1 MNLRKNNIVMLG
13 MTGVGKTTIGKILS
27 KVIKAKFIDIDYEIE
42 KASNLKVYDFFSQY
56 GENEFRKLEKKVFL
70 KSLSNTNKSVISTG
84 AGILSDN
91 EIISSIQTNSLSI
104 FLDIKISNLVERLK
118 YNLKNR
124 PKLKKKNLKENL
136 ETMYKSRISGYNQAN
151 LKITVD
157 GLSAADV
164 VSRIVKK
171 LNNYDKF

>member
-124 PKLKKKNLKENL
+124 PKLKKRNLKENL
-136 ETMYKSRISGYNQAN
+136 EIMYESRISGYNQAN
-151 LKITVD
+151 IKITVD

>member
-136 ETMYKSRISGYNQAN
+136 ETMYKSRISSYNQAN
-151 LKITVD
+151 IKITVD

>member
-13 MTGVGKTTIGKILS
+13 MTGVGKTTIGKFLS

-42 KASNLKVYDFFSQY
+42 KESNLKVYDLFSRY

-124 PKLKKKNLKENL
+124 QKLKKKNLKQNL
-136 ETMYKSRISGYNQAN
+136 EIMYKRRISSYNQAN
-151 LKITVD
+151 IKITVD

>member
-27 KVIKAKFIDIDYEIE
+27 KVVKAKFIDIDYEIE

-56 GENEFRKLEKKVFL
+56 GENEFRKLEKKVLL

-84 AGILSDN
+84 AGILSDS
-91 EIISSIQTNSLSI
+91 EIIASIHTNSLSI

-124 PKLKKKNLKENL
+124 PKLKKRNLKENL
-136 ETMYKSRISGYNQAN
+136 EIMYKTRISGYNQAN

-164 VSRIVKK
+164 VSRIVNK
-171 LNNYDKF
+171 LNNYDKL

>member
-1 MNLRKNNIVMLG
+1 MTFLVNTEKMNLG
-13 MTGVGKTTIGKILS
+13 
-27 KVIKAKFIDIDYEIE
+27 
-42 KASNLKVYDFFSQY
+42 
-56 GENEFRKLEKKVFL
+56 KLEKKVFL

-136 ETMYKSRISGYNQAN
+136 ETMYKSRISSYNQAN
-151 LKITVD
+151 IKITVD

>member
-13 MTGVGKTTIGKILS
+13 MTGVGKTTIGKFLS

-42 KASNLKVYDFFSQY
+42 KESNLKVYDFFSRY

-136 ETMYKSRISGYNQAN
+136 EIMYKRRISGYNQAN
-151 LKITVD
+151 IKITVD

>member
-42 KASNLKVYDFFSQY
+42 KASSLKVYDFFGQY
-56 GENEFRKLEKKVFL
+56 GENEFRKLEKKVL
-70 KSLSNTNKSVISTG
+70 MKSLSNTNKSVISTG

-91 EIISSIQTNSLSI
+91 EIISSIRTNSFSI

-124 PKLKKKNLKENL
+124 PKLKKRNLKENL
-136 ETMYKSRISGYNQAN
+136 EIMYKTRISGYNQAN
-151 LKITVD
+151 IKITVD
-157 GLSAADV
+157 GLSATDV

>member
-1 MNLRKNNIVMLG
+1 
-13 MTGVGKTTIGKILS
+13 
-27 KVIKAKFIDIDYEIE
+27 
-42 KASNLKVYDFFSQY
+42 
-56 GENEFRKLEKKVFL
+56 L

-118 YNLKNR
+118 YNYKNR
-124 PKLKKKNLKENL
+124 PKLKKRNLKENL
-136 ETMYKSRISGYNQAN
+136 EIMYKRRISGYNQAN
-151 LKITVD
+151 IKITVD

>member
-70 KSLSNTNKSVISTG
+70 MNQKRVHHRFCSQKILPPLLVHFSPQYHCSLKQ
-84 AGILSDN
+84 LSKD
-91 EIISSIQTNSLSI
+91 S
-104 FLDIKISNLVERLK
+104 
-118 YNLKNR
+118 
-124 PKLKKKNLKENL
+124 
-136 ETMYKSRISGYNQAN
+136 
-151 LKITVD
+151 
-157 GLSAADV
+157 
-164 VSRIVKK
+164 
-171 LNNYDKF
+171 

>member
-27 KVIKAKFIDIDYEIE
+27 KVLKAKFIDIDYEIE
-42 KASNLKVYDFFSQY
+42 KASNLKIYDFFNQY
-56 GENEFRKLEKKVFL
+56 GEKEFRKLEKKVLL
-70 KSLSNTNKSVISTG
+70 KYLYNTNKAVISTG

-91 EIISSIQTNSLSI
+91 EIISSIHNNSVSI
-104 FLDIKISNLVERLK
+104 FLDIKITNLLERLK

-124 PKLKKKNLKENL
+124 PKLRKGNLEENL
-136 ETMYKSRISGYNQAN
+136 ETMYNKRISGYKQAN
-151 LKITVD
+151 IRVTVD
-157 GLSAADV
+157 QLSSADV

-171 LNNYDKF
+171 LNNYGKF